1 MTLDQA
7 RELARTRAEL
17 LWLAPA
23 TSITTGK
30 VLVGVRVHDARVS
43 YGRTQ
48 LLVQPTSGRGH
59 RWIDADLTQEIED

>member
-1 MTLDQA
+1 MTLDEA

-30 VLVGVRVHDARVS
+30 VLVGVTVRDARVS

-48 LLVQPTSGRGH
+48 LLIEPLSGRGH
-59 RWIDADLTQEIED
+59 RWVDADLTQEVEG